1 MAAKP
6 VVQWAALRA
15 LHEGAAASLELL
27 ANAAGRS
34 VAALHRRAA
43 EEGWVDAEE
52 AMQLSRQELRLR
64 ILLDHSITKA
74 EATCDAVD
82 GSAAADK
89 ARMDAIAAVMRTLEK
104 IGEIARND
112 TSAKENQTRRDADM
126 ANVLRRIDE
135 RIVELATG
143 YAGKLGGEKC
153 QPD

>member
-1 MAAKP
+1 M
-6 VVQWAALRA
+6 
-15 LHEGAAASLELL
+15 
-27 ANAAGRS
+27 
-34 VAALHRRAA
+34 
-43 EEGWVDAEE
+43 EGWVDVEE

-74 EATCDAVD
+74 EATSDAVD

-89 ARMDAIAAVMRTLEK
+89 ARMEAISVVMRTLEK

-135 RIVELATG
+135 RIVELAIG
-143 YAGKLGGEKC
+143 YARKLGGEKC